1 MKLALHVPIN
11 NLSLGQLSTLVL
23 RTLFER
29 EKVNKHN
36 LDLCILPIGNS
47 DISSQSVDQEFQTW
61 IQSNVF
67 KGIESYNRD
76 IPVFKIWHLNQS
88 LESYGHKQT
97 LFSFYELDTPTKV
110 ELNIAKNNS
119 NVIFSSKYSCDV
131 FKMFGVNAHHVPL
144 PFDSYNFKKIDKK
157 FHNDE
162 RIVFNLCGKL
172 EKRKH
177 HAKVIKSWIK
187 KYGNNSKYYL
197 QCAIFNSFLTPE
209 QNQQTIGQILGGEKP
224 FNVGFYPNFKEN
236 SVYNEFLN
244 SADIVLGMSGGEGW
258 GLPEFQSVAVGKHAV
273 ILNAHAYKDW
283 ATQDNAVL
291 VNPTGKI
298 DSTDNIFFRK
308 GELFN
313 QGSIFDWNDDEFLN
327 ACDIAIARV
336 NADRN
341 NKNGLLLQ
349 EKFNKD
355 KFVDEIL
362 KLSL

>member
-29 EKVNKHN
+29 EKSGKSK
-36 LDLCILPIGNS
+36 LDLHILPISSS
-47 DISSQSVDQEFQTW
+47 DLSSQDTTQEFQAW

-67 KGIESYNRD
+67 KAIETYNRD

-97 LFSFYELDTPTKV
+97 LFSFYELDAPTKV

-119 NVIFSSKYSCDV
+119 NLVFSSKYSCDV
-131 FKMFGVNAHHVPL
+131 FKMFGVNTHHIPL

-157 FHNDE
+157 YHFDD

-177 HAKVIKSWIK
+177 HEKVIRSWIK
-187 KYGNNSKYYL
+187 KFGNNQKYYL
-197 QCAIFNSFLTPE
+197 QCAIFNPFLTPE
-209 QNQQTIGQILGGEKP
+209 QNQQMIAKIIGGEKP
-224 FNVGFYPNFKEN
+224 FNVGFYPHFKEN

-244 SADIVLGMSGGEGW
+244 SGDIILGMSGGEGW
-258 GLPEFQSVAVGKHAV
+258 GLPEFQSVAIGKHAV

-283 ATQDNAVL
+283 ANNENAVL
-291 VNPTGKI
+291 VNPSGKI

-313 QGSIFDWNDDEFLN
+313 QGNLFDWNEDEFIS
-327 ACDIAIARV
+327 ACEGAISRV
-336 NADRN
+336 NSDRN

-349 EKFNKD
+349 EKFNKES
-355 KFVDEIL
+355 FVDEIL
-362 KLSL
+362 KLSI